1 MSNTFVVLFNEKKQ
15 SEIFIISRNHAS
27 ISVSEVICLPGMFT
41 GLSVLIGGV
50 VSMMI
55 GGEDWVVVLPA

>member
-1 MSNTFVVLFNEKKQ
+1 MV
-15 SEIFIISRNHAS
+15 IISRNHAS
-27 ISVSEVICLPGMFT
+27 ISVSEVICLPGMVT

-55 GGEDWVVVLPA
+55 GGEDWVVVLFA